1 MLKNIKNRIKIL
13 SISTLFFAQMPSVYG
28 QYYNYEPKPF
38 DVSSG
43 LPHNEINDLIKDDLG
58 YVWVATDNGL
68 ARYDGYNFIQF
79 NQSTHPTVFK
89 GNRIL
94 EIKKN
99 KSLLYVLTEAD
110 GLIEVNPR
118 TISFK
123 KLYSSNP
130 RAIAFSKDTTVILFD
145 TGTLLFKVKNK
156 VIYRKK
162 FNVVAKSSMAL
173 FKGKV
178 VLSLNNTVLMT
189 INPRK
194 QFDEE
199 IIKIPENDQC
209 GVLSL
214 SKRYGVVL
222 CNGDIVRIL
231 KNKTLVAHPDFKD
244 KKGITYF
251 SEEPSGKAV
260 SIERNRLPKVF
271 FGEKALTLVFNE
283 LQNLQFKSIL
293 RVSKSCFFIAT
304 NQGIVKMHQVPSLT
318 RLVNDY
324 SLLADQQIK
333 VRRNIQEYQNIR
345 YLLGFPY
352 VLVDDGNT
360 TKYLTTKILS
370 TYDGLLFNGQ
380 LFCTTEGNGLISV
393 NIGSGEITNHVFDG
407 MGARDTYES
416 ISRYADSLILLTGG
430 NKLVVYNP
438 ISKTCLPYYFQKDLV
453 IHLAVPSNETGI
465 VYLGTNKGLRRMR
478 INEKGNIEQLEKA
491 SAEKFDVRDLLVRD
505 RENTI
510 WLATSNGVVVLD
522 EKSLRVKRHYSGERE
537 VSNVKVVKLLEDKN
551 NNIWASTYFGL
562 TVYNVKNGSIKFI
575 NKSHG
580 LHNIEF
586 NYKSGQAFKN
596 GDLAFGGLNAFEV
609 INPNVI
615 KEFEYVNSF
624 EISGIEVIQ
633 NEKIKRF
640 TTFQKG
646 NEICFNT
653 GKEALKIYLSNL
665 DYQYGAGYT
674 FEFSLDAKTWFKVDE
689 KICILL
695 SNLANGDYSLS
706 VRMFNPFGELVEEKK
721 FKVCA
726 RVPYYAKTSFIVIVL
741 VLLLIFSVL
750 TILYYIRSIQV
761 RTETKSKI
769 AMDLHDESGT
779 ILTRLLILVNRDKFG
794 DREKVIMRAGLK
806 EALYSFRTYLDSIS
820 KTKMNWLDLSD
831 ELKEFVTKTCNEVSI
846 KQNLLFQSDKN
857 YKINGELARDIKLLV
872 YEILTN
878 TIKHSNANGI
888 ALNCTLKN
896 NKLHMTY
903 SDSGKCD
910 LAELEVFKGNG
921 IRNMKKRI
929 VRNNGRFMYYIP
941 EGSTGL
947 TIEVFLPLA

>member
-1 MLKNIKNRIKIL
+1 VLKNIKNRLKIL
-13 SISTLFFAQMPSVYG
+13 SFSTLLFALIPSVYG

-79 NQSTHPTVFK
+79 NHATHPTVFK

-99 KSLLYVLTEAD
+99 KSLLYALTESD
-110 GLIEVNPR
+110 GLIELNPK
-118 TISFK
+118 TLSFK

-130 RAIAFSKDTTVILFD
+130 RAIAFSNDTTVILFD

-156 VIYRKK
+156 VLHRKK

-173 FKGKV
+173 FKGKIF
-178 VLSLNNTVLMT
+178 LSLNNTLLMR
-189 INPRK
+189 INPRQ

-199 IIKIPENDQC
+199 IIKIPENDKS
-209 GVLSL
+209 GVLSV

-222 CNGDIVRIL
+222 SNGDVVRIL
-231 KNKTLVAHPDFKD
+231 KNKTLVDHPDFID

-251 SEEPSGKAV
+251 SEEPSGKVV

-271 FGEKALTLVFNE
+271 FGDMLLTLVFDE

-324 SLLADQQIK
+324 SLLTDQQIK

-352 VLVDDGNT
+352 VLLDDGNT

-393 NIGSGEITNHVFDG
+393 NKGSGEITNHYCDG

-416 ISRYADSLILLTGG
+416 ISRYADSLILLTGA
-430 NKLVVYNP
+430 NKLVLYNP
-438 ISKTCLPYYFQKDLV
+438 IAKTGKPYYFQKNLV
-453 IHLAVPSNETGI
+453 IHLAVRPNESGVI
-465 VYLGTNKGLRRMR
+465 YLGTNKGLLRVR
-478 INEKGNIEQLEKA
+478 INDKGSIEQLGNT
-491 SAEKFDVRDLLVRD
+491 SAEKFDVRDILVRD

-551 NNIWASTYFGL
+551 NNIWASTYSGL
-562 TVYNVKNGSIKFI
+562 TVYNVRNGSIKFI

-580 LHNIEF
+580 LHNTEF

-596 GDLAFGGLNAFEV
+596 GDLAFGGLNAFEI
-609 INPNVI
+609 INPNLI

-624 EISGIEVIQ
+624 EISGIELIQ
-633 NEKIKRF
+633 NKNLKQF
-640 TTFQKG
+640 SAFQKG
-646 NEICFNT
+646 SEICFNT

-665 DYQYGAGYT
+665 DYQYGEGYT
-674 FEFSLDAKTWFKVDE
+674 FEFSLDSKTWFKVDD
-689 KICILL
+689 KKCILL
-695 SNLANGDYSLS
+695 SNLSNGDYSLS
-706 VRMFNPFGELVEEKK
+706 IRMFNPFGELVEEKK
-721 FKVCA
+721 YNVCA

-820 KTKMNWLDLSD
+820 NTKMNWIDLSD
-831 ELKEFVTKTCNEVSI
+831 ELKEFVSKTCNEVSI
-846 KQNLLFQSDKN
+846 KQNLHFQSDKN

-878 TIKHSNANGI
+878 TIKHANANAI

-896 NKLHMTY
+896 NQLHMTF

-910 LAELEVFKGNG
+910 LSELEVFKGNG

-929 VRNNGRFMYYIP
+929 VRNNGRLMYFIP

>member
-551 NNIWASTYFGL
+551 NNIWASTYSGL

-721 FKVCA
+721 IKVCA